1 MISVL
6 SLLEIFFNRNIK
18 VYFMKKLFFLLMFIF
33 AGATASAQAWTGK
46 GDQKINAG
54 LSAWGYGTGITG
66 TYDYGLSQLVSV
78 GAGINGYFSN
88 YKDNDDDNRIF
99 VFGRLNFHLKDALQ
113 LPEKLDIYPG
123 IDVGVVGR
131 DFGLGAHIGA
141 RYFFTERI
149 GVFAEVGNN
158 GSLGVSINL

>member
-1 MISVL
+1 
-6 SLLEIFFNRNIK
+6 
-18 VYFMKKLFFLLMFIF
+18 MKKLAFMLMLIVT
-33 AGATASAQAWTGK
+33 GTTVNAQAWTGK

-54 LSAWGYGTGITG
+54 LSVWGYGTGITG
-66 TYDYGLSQLVSV
+66 TYDYGLNGLISV
-78 GAGINGYFSN
+78 GAGLNGYFSN
-88 YKDNDDDNRIF
+88 YKDNDNDNSVFI
-99 VFGRLNFHLKDALQ
+99 FGRLNFHLKDALQ

-123 IDVGVVGR
+123 IDVGVVGS

>member
-1 MISVL
+1 
-6 SLLEIFFNRNIK
+6 
-18 VYFMKKLFFLLMFIF
+18 MKKLAFMLMLIVT
-33 AGATASAQAWTGK
+33 GTTVNAQAWTGK

-54 LSAWGYGTGITG
+54 LSVWGYGTGITG
-66 TYDYGLSQLVSV
+66 TYDYGLNGLISV
-78 GAGINGYFSN
+78 GAGLNGYFSN
-88 YKDNDDDNRIF
+88 YKDNDNDNSVFI
-99 VFGRLNFHLKDALQ
+99 FGRLNFHLKDALQ
-113 LPEKLDIYPG
+113 LPDKLDIYPG
-123 IDVGVVGR
+123 IDVGVVGS

>member
-1 MISVL
+1 
-6 SLLEIFFNRNIK
+6 
-18 VYFMKKLFFLLMFIF
+18 MKKLVVMFALIF
-33 AGATASAQAWTGK
+33 AGATANAQAWTGK

-66 TYDYGLSQLVSV
+66 TYDYGLNQLISI
-78 GAGINGYFSN
+78 GAGLNAYFSN
-88 YKDNDDDNRIF
+88 YKDNDSHNSVFI
-99 VFGRLNFHLKDALQ
+99 FGRLNFHLKETLQ

-123 IDVGVVGR
+123 VDVGVLGK
-131 DFGLGAHIGA
+131 DFGIGAHIGA

-149 GVFAEVGNN
+149 GVFAEIGNN

>member
-1 MISVL
+1 M
-6 SLLEIFFNRNIK
+6 
-18 VYFMKKLFFLLMFIF
+18 FMKKLVFIMMLIF
-33 AGATASAQAWTGK
+33 AGTAVHAQAWTGK

-54 LSAWGYGTGITG
+54 LSVWGYGTGITG
-66 TYDYGLSQLVSV
+66 TYDYGLNNLISV
-78 GAGINGYFSN
+78 GGGVNAYFDN
-88 YKDNDDDNRIF
+88 YKDNDDDNRVF

-113 LPEKLDIYPG
+113 LPEKLDLYPG
-123 IDVGVVGR
+123 IDIGVVGS

-141 RYFFTERI
+141 RYFFTDKI